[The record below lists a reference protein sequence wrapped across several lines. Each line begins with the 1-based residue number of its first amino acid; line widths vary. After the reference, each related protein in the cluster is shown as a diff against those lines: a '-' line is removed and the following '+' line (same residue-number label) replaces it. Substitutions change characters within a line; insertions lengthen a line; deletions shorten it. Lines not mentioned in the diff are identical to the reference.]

1 MFVVS
6 SSLGSVK
13 LFKIDGSE
21 PHVAEFKELISWDDI
36 HFFRY
41 AERAVACNMEYEYG
55 SSCLHFNIVRVW
67 NISHSLV
74 ARYKVAVLIITP
86 VNFSILAAVVK
97 LPAQK

>member
-21 PHVAEFKELISWDDI
+21 PHVTEFKELISWDDI

-41 AERAVACNMEYEYG
+41 AKRAIAYNME
-55 SSCLHFNIVRVW
+55 
-67 NISHSLV
+67 
-74 ARYKVAVLIITP
+74 
-86 VNFSILAAVVK
+86 
-97 LPAQK
+97 

>member
-1 MFVVS
+1 VFQFINSNMFVVS

-41 AERAVACNMEYEYG
+41 AKRAIACNME
-55 SSCLHFNIVRVW
+55 
-67 NISHSLV
+67 
-74 ARYKVAVLIITP
+74 
-86 VNFSILAAVVK
+86 
-97 LPAQK
+97 

>member
-1 MFVVS
+1 MFVAS

-41 AERAVACNMEYEYG
+41 AKRAIACNME
-55 SSCLHFNIVRVW
+55 
-67 NISHSLV
+67 
-74 ARYKVAVLIITP
+74 
-86 VNFSILAAVVK
+86 
-97 LPAQK
+97 